1 MTEENYYQAS
11 ACSEISTTKLQ
22 GEHRYDVCVV
32 GGGVTGLSSAI
43 HLAEKGYQVC
53 VLEAQ
58 KIGHGASGR
67 NGGQFIFGFGSE
79 MPTVRKLVGE
89 SEAKKLWELSLEA
102 IQVTHQ
108 LVKKHK
114 IDCDWQ
120 WGHVHTAVKA
130 RQVNELS
137 DFRDDLMRHYNYDL
151 EWLEGNSLLEYV
163 ASPRYLAGVKDQQ
176 SGHLHPLKYTLG
188 LAKAAQEMGVDLF
201 EESPVQNWLGKDEV
215 LLSLPNA
222 TLKAS
227 YLVLAGNAYLGS
239 LGKKLSQRLMPVGTY
254 MIATEPLGSTRAG
267 QLLPDNSAVAD
278 INFVLD
284 YFRLSADQRLL
295 FGGGVSY
302 STIPP
307 VNVRSYLKKRML
319 KVFPSLDDVELEY
332 GWGGL
337 VGITMNRMPN
347 FGRLAPNVYLAQG
360 FSGHGVALTGL
371 AGKLMAEV
379 ISGTAERFDVMS
391 RVPHLPFPGGPLFR
405 MPALLLGTTWYRLRD
420 LL

>member
-1 MTEENYYQAS
+1 
-11 ACSEISTTKLQ
+11 
-22 GEHRYDVCVV
+22 
-32 GGGVTGLSSAI
+32 
-43 HLAEKGYQVC
+43 
-53 VLEAQ
+53 
-58 KIGHGASGR
+58 
-67 NGGQFIFGFGSE
+67 
-79 MPTVRKLVGE
+79 
-89 SEAKKLWELSLEA
+89 
-102 IQVTHQ
+102 
-108 LVKKHK
+108 
-114 IDCDWQ
+114 
-120 WGHVHTAVKA
+120 
-130 RQVNELS
+130 
-137 DFRDDLMRHYNYDL
+137 MRHYNYDL
-151 EWLEGNSLLEYV
+151 EWLEGNSLLEHV

-188 LAKAAQEMGVDLF
+188 LAKAAQEMGVALF
-201 EESPVQNWLGKDEV
+201 EESPVQNWSGKDEV
-215 LLSLPNA
+215 SLSLPNA
-222 TLKAS
+222 ALKAN

-267 QLLPDNSAVAD
+267 QLLPENSAVAD

-347 FGRLAPNVYLAQG
+347 FGRLAPNVFLAQG

>member
-1 MTEENYYQAS
+1 M
-11 ACSEISTTKLQ
+11 
-22 GEHRYDVCVV
+22 V
-32 GGGVTGLSSAI
+32 
-43 HLAEKGYQVC
+43 EK
-53 VLEAQ
+53 
-58 KIGHGASGR
+58 
-67 NGGQFIFGFGSE
+67 
-79 MPTVRKLVGE
+79 
-89 SEAKKLWELSLEA
+89 
-102 IQVTHQ
+102 HQ
-108 LVKKHK
+108 

-120 WGHVHTAVKA
+120 WGHVHTAVKT
-130 RQVNELS
+130 RQIRELS
-137 DFRDDLMRHYNYDL
+137 EFKDDLMRHYDYDL
-151 EWLEGNSLLEYV
+151 EWLEGHSLREQV

-201 EESPVQNWLGKDEV
+201 EESPVQNWSGKDEIF
-215 LLSLPNA
+215 LSLPNA
-222 TLKAS
+222 SLKAN

-267 QLLPDNSAVAD
+267 QLLPENSAVAD

-307 VNVRSYLKKRML
+307 VDVRSYLRKRML
-319 KVFPSLDDVELEY
+319 KVFPSLVDVELEY

-347 FGRLAPNVYLAQG
+347 FGRLAPNVFLAHG

-391 RVPHLPFPGGPLFR
+391 QIPHLPFPGGPLFR